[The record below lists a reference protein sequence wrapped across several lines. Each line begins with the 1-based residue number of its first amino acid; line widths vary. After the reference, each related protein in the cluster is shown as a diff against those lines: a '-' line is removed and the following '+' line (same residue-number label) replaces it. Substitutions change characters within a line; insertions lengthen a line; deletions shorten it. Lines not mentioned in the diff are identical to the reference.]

1 MLDKKINKAQERPL
15 YESQIKPYAFHPVY
29 FIANAYL
36 GLYHKIHY
44 EDKGILQDFKDQGFF
59 LISKHQ
65 KRKDIP
71 LESFILYKKAGRKG
85 NYIMKDSIHP
95 LSKPILKRCG
105 GIPIVRWKDLKKK
118 YAHLSKEE
126 QVRYAKQV
134 RGEVSQIMLDLIL
147 QDEVVVFHPEAERK
161 SEQEFFLNL
170 PVLKRLFILQK
181 DYHELTGKPVPF
193 IPLNIIYDDRK
204 KFRSEVFLRVGE
216 PIQTMDYNLKDF
228 SNEIKKRMDALT

>member
-1 MLDKKINKAQERPL
+1 
-15 YESQIKPYAFHPVY
+15 
-29 FIANAYL
+29 
-36 GLYHKIHY
+36 
-44 EDKGILQDFKDQGFF
+44 
-59 LISKHQ
+59 
-65 KRKDIP
+65 
-71 LESFILYKKAGRKG
+71 
-85 NYIMKDSIHP
+85 
-95 LSKPILKRCG
+95 
-105 GIPIVRWKDLKKK
+105 
-118 YAHLSKEE
+118 
-126 QVRYAKQV
+126 
-134 RGEVSQIMLDLIL
+134 MLDLIL

-170 PVLKRLFILQK
+170 PVLKRLFILQN